1 MDISLIIC
9 VVLLLFIILF
19 FFINMA
25 IKRHFDKMKLREN
38 KNNKNK
44 NLEKKQ
50 EEVESLKLDIE
61 KEMLENKL
69 REMKSPL
76 TKICPYCG
84 SQNDAKE
91 QRCSKCGVSFGV
103 DKK

>member
-1 MDISLIIC
+1 MDVILIIC
-9 VVLLLFIILF
+9 LILLLFIILF
-19 FFINMA
+19 FFINMT
-25 IKRHFDKMKLREN
+25 IKKHFDKERLNKN
-38 KNNKNK
+38 KNNKNN

-50 EEVESLKLDIE
+50 EDVESLKLDIE
-61 KEMLENKL
+61 KEVLENKL